1 MKGQSRYL
9 RIVQTMTWSRRFII
23 NCQAQQT
30 ARISGELTVKEFI
43 DAELVILKL
52 TQGESTKQNESR
64 FNTLDFKDFK
74 I

>member
-9 RIVQTMTWSRRFII
+9 RIVQTMTWIRRFII

-30 ARISGELTVKEFI
+30 ARISGKLIVKEII

-52 TQGESTKQNESR
+52 TQGESFNETK
-64 FNTLDFKDFK
+64 
-74 I
+74 

>member
-9 RIVQTMTWSRRFII
+9 RIVQTMTWIRRLMI

-30 ARISGELTVKEFI
+30 ARISRELTAKEFI

-52 TQGESTKQNESR
+52 TQGESFNKTK
-64 FNTLDFKDFK
+64 
-74 I
+74 